1 MLKRKQ
7 FEKCVNYLKEVEE
20 AIISINVKYGFDNND
35 MIYSYA
41 SEKVKNGYKQYQFC
55 RGRKSSD
62 DRQWNLNI
70 YIYSEGSNEPERT
83 RRYFARTDEEL
94 WEKLVDAK
102 IAKEQESQNNA

>member
-20 AIISINVKYGFDNND
+20 AISLVNVKYGFDQND
-35 MIYSYA
+35 MLYAYA
-41 SEKVKNGYKQYQFC
+41 SEKVKNGIKQYQFC
-55 RGRKSSD
+55 RGRKSSI

-70 YIYSEGSNEPERT
+70 YIYGKNGEEPERT
-83 RRYFARTDEEL
+83 RRYFASTDEEL

-102 IAKEQESQNNA
+102 VAKEQEKK